1 MSTFDR
7 LAGFADSITNAKQ
20 VDVSTA
26 TSQKQAAQGQSPF
39 QLTPENAYNF
49 IPWSRSNL
57 GYNII
62 MINIDRCFYL
72 FVN

>member
-26 TSQKQAAQGQSPF
+26 TSQKQAAEGYTPF
-39 QLTPENAYNF
+39 QLTPENAYK
-49 IPWSRSNL
+49 
-57 GYNII
+57 
-62 MINIDRCFYL
+62 
-72 FVN
+72 